1 MITSGTCNARK
12 VDDDPNKIICVCDEN
27 ACEDLRFKWPELP
40 GQVYLIESTLSGK
53 RFKVSDISSS
63 QAEQNPS
70 IDDEI
75 LVSLNEEKQYI
86 LGWGGAFTDATGF
99 NLRNLSAR
107 LADELLQ
114 SYFGIHGLQYNI
126 ARVPIGGTDF
136 SVRAYTYNDSPEAD
150 LEQKNWSLAEEDTQW
165 KIPFIKRAIQI
176 AKDQTNTNLK
186 LFASSWSAPKWLKD
200 NNSLIRGSLIDR
212 DEIYRSYTKYLM
224 NFFDSYENRGVR
236 FWGATVQNEPVS
248 SGLPFYFFNS
258 MNYHEDDQMAKVISD
273 YLGPA
278 LQERGMTK
286 DKFKLMV
293 GDDSLGFIN
302 KQVPSIMSKPE
313 VSKYVSGLAFHWYTS
328 GSVVPYD
335 ALNKVYEP
343 LKDKFEFVLMTE
355 ACEGSTPLAKKVDLG
370 SWSRGESYANDI
382 IEDLLRHTNGWI
394 DWNMA
399 LDLGGGPNWSKN
411 FVDSPIIVNGAKN
424 EFYKQPMY
432 YALAHFSRFFKPKSV
447 RVETQIKASAIDVGL
462 SAVAVHNK
470 RTGHL
475 VLNVLNKSFE
485 EREITLII
493 DGAGPQAS
501 KVGPISIEANSINS
515 IVMKL

>member
-1 MITSGTCNARK
+1 MITDGACNARK
-12 VDDDPNKIICVCDEN
+12 VDDDPNKIICVCSESS
-27 ACEDLRFKWPELP
+27 CGDLRFKWPELP
-40 GQVYLIESTLSGK
+40 GQIYLIESTLSGK
-53 RFKVSDISSS
+53 RFKVTNITEG
-63 QAEQNPS
+63 QAEQSPS
-70 IDDEI
+70 IGNEI
-75 LVSLNEEKQYI
+75 LINLSEEKQSI

-99 NLRNLSAR
+99 NLRNLSAG
-107 LADELLQ
+107 LADVLLQ

-136 SVRAYTYNDSPEAD
+136 SVRAYTYNDSPEPD
-150 LEQKNWSLAEEDTQW
+150 LEQKNWSLAKEDTQW

-176 AKDQTNTNLK
+176 AKDQMNVDLK
-186 LFASSWSAPKWLKD
+186 LFASSWSPPKWLKD
-200 NNSLIRGSLIDR
+200 NNSLIRGSLIDK
-212 DEIYRSYTKYLM
+212 DEIYRSYIKYLM
-224 NFFDSYENRGVR
+224 NFFDSYKNRGVK

-248 SGLPFYFFNS
+248 SGLAFYFFNS
-258 MNYHEDDQMAKVISD
+258 MNYKKNDQMAKFISD

-278 LQERGMTK
+278 LEERGMTR

-302 KQVPSIMSKPE
+302 KQVPSIMTKPE

-335 ALNKVYEP
+335 ALNEVYEP

-370 SWSRGESYANDI
+370 SWSRGEAYADDI
-382 IEDLLRHTNGWI
+382 IEDLARHTNGWI
-394 DWNMA
+394 DWNLA

-411 FVDSPIIVNGAKN
+411 FVDSPIIIDGTKN

-447 RVETQIKASAIDVGL
+447 RVGTQIKASAIDAGI
-462 SAVAVHNK
+462 SAVAVRNK
-470 RTGHL
+470 KTGHL
-475 VLNVLNKSFE
+475 VLNVLNKSPL
-485 EREITLII
+485 EREITLTING
-493 DGAGPQAS
+493 DGLRAR
-501 KVGPISIEANSINS
+501 KVGPVSIEAKSLNSF
-515 IVMKL
+515 VMKL